1 MHTASTARRLV
12 WLVPTLGLLACGEKK
27 PPEKMQTPSA
37 AAESTAMAAPAPPPP
52 VAVTLAAMHASRIT
66 GTATLT
72 RKGDSTEV
80 AETLTG
86 GRPGTKYPTHIHAG
100 TCAKPGAV
108 VQPLESVAVGKDKSG
123 SATTMVLT
131 ATIDSART
139 KYGSLLIQS
148 HNPRGMQ
155 PVACGEIPAQ

>member
-1 MHTASTARRLV
+1 MVTVATARRLV
-12 WLVPTLGLLACGEKK
+12 WLMPTLGLLACGEKK
-27 PPEKMQTPSA
+27 PAQQMQTPSA
-37 AAESTAMAAPAPPPP
+37 AADSAAMAAPAPPPP
-52 VAVTLAAMHASRIT
+52 VTVTLAAMHASRIT
-66 GTATLT
+66 GTVTLT
-72 RKGDSTEV
+72 SKGDSTEV

-86 GRPGTKYPTHIHAG
+86 GRSGTKYPAHIHAG

-131 ATIDSART
+131 ATIDAART

-155 PVACGEIPAQ
+155 PVACAELPAK

>member
-1 MHTASTARRLV
+1 MSTVCTARRLV
-12 WLVPTLGLLACGEKK
+12 WLIPTLGLLACGEKK
-27 PPEKMQTPSA
+27 PAPQAQTAAP
-37 AAESTAMAAPAPPPP
+37 AAESTAMAAPPAP
-52 VAVTLAAMHASRIT
+52 VNVTLAAMHRSRIT

-86 GRPGTKYPTHIHAG
+86 ARPGTKYPSHIHAG

-131 ATIDSART
+131 SVIDSARA

-148 HNPRGMQ
+148 HNPKGMQ
-155 PVACGEIPAQ
+155 PVACAEIPAQ